1 MLKPLLREARPKQWL
16 KNVLV
21 FAAPG
26 ALGDFGHGHA
36 AEAILMFI
44 AFCLASSGTYFW
56 NDILDV
62 EEDRRHPK
70 KRFRPIASGEVPI
83 LLARVVG
90 SLLLVGGIVL
100 PLATRPAATAIVA
113 LYVVLTISYSTIFKH
128 IVLIDLVLVSSG
140 FLLRAIGGAVATDTR
155 MSKWFVLCTAFG
167 SLFIVAGKR
176 FSEYTEMG
184 SMRATTREVLD
195 QYSDGLLR
203 MLVGISA
210 TAMIV
215 SYCLWAFES
224 AEALQYVGVPYF
236 ELSIIPMVVA
246 LFRYILLLEKGQ
258 GGAPEEI
265 FVGDRHIQFYGLV
278 WIVVYGLGVYV
289 K

>member
-1 MLKPLLREARPKQWL
+1 MLRAVVREARPKQWL

-26 ALGDFGHGHA
+26 ALGVLTHESA
-36 AEAILMFI
+36 LRPALVMFVSL
-44 AFCLASSGTYFW
+44 CLASSGTYFW

-62 EEDRRHPK
+62 EVDRQHPK
-70 KRFRPIASGEVPI
+70 KRLRPIASGAIPLTI
-83 LLARVVG
+83 ARLIGSFLLMAGVAIP
-90 SLLLVGGIVL
+90 LLVRPAAAGIVL
-100 PLATRPAATAIVA
+100 
-113 LYVVLTISYSTIFKH
+113 LYVVLTLLYSTLLKH
-128 IVLIDLVLVSSG
+128 IVLVDLILVSSG
-140 FLLRAIGGAVATDTR
+140 FLLRAIAGAVATNTH

-176 FSEYTEMG
+176 FSEYNEMG
-184 SMRATTREVLD
+184 EQRSTTRAVLD
-195 QYSDGLLR
+195 DYSDGLLR

-210 TAMIV
+210 TSMIV

-224 AEALQYVGVPYF
+224 AAALKTTIPYY

-258 GGAPEEI
+258 GGAPEEV
-265 FVGDRHIQFYGLV
+265 FVGDRHIQMYGLL
-278 WIVVYGLGVYV
+278 WIVVYGLGVYA

>member
-1 MLKPLLREARPKQWL
+1 MLKSLLREARPKQWL

-44 AFCLASSGTYFW
+44 SFCLASSGTYFW

-62 EEDRRHPK
+62 EEDRQHPK
-70 KRFRPIASGEVPI
+70 KRLRPIASGELPI
-83 LLARVVG
+83 SLARVVG
-90 SLLLVGGIVL
+90 SLLLVGGVLL
-100 PLATRPAATAIVA
+100 PLTTRPAATAIVA
-113 LYVVLTISYSTIFKH
+113 LYVVLTVSYSTIFKH

-265 FVGDRHIQFYGLV
+265 FVGDRHIQIYGLV

>member
-1 MLKPLLREARPKQWL
+1 MLKILLREARPKQWL

-26 ALGDFGHGHA
+26 AFGVLSHGSVLA
-36 AEAILMFI
+36 RSTVMFV
-44 AFCLASSGTYFW
+44 AFCLASSGTYYW
-56 NDILDV
+56 NDILDI

-70 KRFRPIASGEVPI
+70 KRFRPIASGDLSLQTARLMGAA
-83 LLARVVG
+83 LLVA
-90 SLLLVGGIVL
+90 SLLL
-100 PLATRPAATAIVA
+100 AYAARPSASAILA
-113 LYVVLTISYSTIFKH
+113 LYVVLTLSYSSVLKH

-140 FLLRAIGGAVATDTR
+140 FLLRAVGGAVATDTR

-184 SMRATTREVLD
+184 VDRATTREVLE
-195 QYSDGLLR
+195 QYSDGVLR

-224 AEALQYVGVPYF
+224 ADGLGASIPYY

-246 LFRYILLLEKGQ
+246 LFRYILLLERGE

-265 FVGDRHIQFYGLV
+265 FVGDRHIQVYGAL
-278 WIVVYGLGVYV
+278 WLVVYGLGVYAR
-289 K
+289 

>member
-1 MLKPLLREARPKQWL
+1 MLKSLLRESRPKQWV

-36 AEAILMFI
+36 LEALIMFLS
-44 AFCLASSGTYFW
+44 FCLASSGTYFW
-56 NDILDV
+56 NDIFDV
-62 EEDRRHPK
+62 EEDRLHPK
-70 KRFRPIASGEVPI
+70 KKFRPIANGDLSLPV
-83 LLARVVG
+83 ARTAG
-90 SLLLVGGIVL
+90 TLLLLVSILL
-100 PLATRPAATAIVA
+100 PLATRPAASGVVV
-113 LYVVLTISYSTIFKH
+113 LYVLLTISYSTYLKN
-128 IVLIDLVLVSSG
+128 IVLIDLFLVSSG
-140 FLLRAIGGAVATDTR
+140 FLLRAIGGAVATDTK

-176 FSEYTEMG
+176 FAEYNEMG
-184 SMRATTREVLD
+184 SLRGKTREVLD

-224 AEALQYVGVPYF
+224 AEALKYSGIPYF

-246 LFRYILLLEKGQ
+246 LFRYILLLEKGE

-265 FVGDRHIQFYGLV
+265 FVGDRHIQFYGLI